1 MNGASEA
8 QLLARLLASFEEE
21 PDELGFSCLLLEKKL
36 IINNHIASL
45 STWKFGKHKAELGMG
60 LFLAAVSCRGNTSL
74 TAPS

>member
-45 STWKFGKHKAELGMG
+45 
-60 LFLAAVSCRGNTSL
+60 
-74 TAPS
+74 